1 VITPGPPPSS
11 GFGVQSS
18 SEPQIV
24 ENSYIVR
31 LKPDTTHDQHDSHL
45 TLISN
50 IHAQDVSS
58 RHALN
63 AVSVESVQAD
73 LGGLINSY
81 KIGEKVKGYHGK
93 FSEKVLQSIRAQPEV
108 LYVEK
113 DSMVYASDI
122 EKGAPWGLARLS
134 HRKPLSF
141 GTFNKYEYEHRGGE
155 GVTAYIVDTGIN
167 IDHVD
172 FEGRA
177 KWGKTIPKNDQDID
191 ANGHGTHVAGT
202 VGSSTY
208 GVAKAAHL
216 VAVKV
221 LGSNGSG
228 TMADVVGG
236 VAWAAEHAEATRMEA
251 QASNST
257 TYRGSVANMS
267 LGGGKSPSLDD
278 AVDAATETGLFFAV
292 AAGNDNRDACTFSP
306 AAAAGPITVGATAIS
321 DKRAYFSNH
330 GKCVDVFAPGLN
342 ILSTWNSGNRSTNSI
357 SGTSMAS
364 PHICGLGA
372 YFLSLYPTSF
382 APTAE
387 DYLLAGEAVP
397 FHLSANRDSSLSA
410 ISWPSQFVFGK
421 LREWTGFGSAP
432 AKTAKKSHDHT
443 VTPKVLKQAIVRLST
458 KGILEDLPAQT
469 VNLLAF
475 NNYTSSV

>member
-1 VITPGPPPSS
+1 LPTPIVTLHPTT
-11 GFGVQSS
+11 
-18 SEPQIV
+18 SED
-24 ENSYIVR
+24 
-31 LKPDTTHDQHDSHL
+31 KHASHL
-45 TLISN
+45 SFVKN
-50 IHAQDVSS
+50 MHAQDVSA
-58 RHALN
+58 RHSAN
-63 AVSVESVQAD
+63 AVSVQSVQAD
-73 LGGLINSY
+73 LGGVEHEY
-81 KIGEKVKGYHGK
+81 KIGTKVKGYTGK
-93 FSEKVLQSIRAQPEV
+93 FSEEMLLHIRSRPEV
-108 LYVEK
+108 LRVEK

-122 EKGAPWGLARLS
+122 EKGAPWGLARIS
-134 HRKPLSF
+134 HRKSLSF
-141 GTFNKYEYEHRGGE
+141 GTFNKYEYEHLGGE

-167 IDHVD
+167 INHVD

-202 VGSSTY
+202 VGSKTY
-208 GVAKAAHL
+208 GVAKAASL

-228 TMADVVGG
+228 TMGDVVGG
-236 VAWAAEHAEATRMEA
+236 VAWATEHATAQHMQA

-257 TYRGSVANMS
+257 TYRGAVANMS

-278 AVDAATETGLFFAV
+278 AVDEATEQGLFFAV

-330 GKCVDVFAPGLN
+330 GKCVDVFAPGLG
-342 ILSTWNSGNRSTNSI
+342 IMSTWNTGNRSTNSI

-372 YFLSLYPTSF
+372 YFLGLYPHSF
-382 APTAE
+382 TPTAE
-387 DYLLAGEAVP
+387 DYVLAGEAVP
-397 FHLSANRDSSLSA
+397 FHLSNNRDSTFGS
-410 ISWPSQFVFGK
+410 ISWPSQIIFGK
-421 LREWTGFGSAP
+421 LREWTGLKPVEAV
-432 AKTAKKSHDHT
+432 KKSHDRI
-443 VTPKVLKQAIVRLST
+443 VSPKVLKQAIVRLST
-458 KGILEDLPAQT
+458 KGIIEDLPAQT

-475 NNYTSSV
+475 NNYTAHA